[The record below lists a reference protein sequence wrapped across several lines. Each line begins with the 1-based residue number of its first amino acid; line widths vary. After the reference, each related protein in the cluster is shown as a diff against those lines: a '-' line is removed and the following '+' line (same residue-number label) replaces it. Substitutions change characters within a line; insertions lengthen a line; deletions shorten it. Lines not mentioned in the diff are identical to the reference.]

1 MHDRARGDRS
11 RAVVTARLAGV
22 EPEVPTVEGLVLR
35 RAAAGN
41 LLPRPGAGHSPQ
53 RLLSTLLGEYWSDT
67 GDALPLGA
75 LVDLLQ
81 EFGISET
88 SARATVTR
96 LAKRGMLEMERVGRL
111 TRYRMTADGRQ
122 DVGEQGGAIRDFA
135 AAPRDW
141 DGRWT
146 VAAFSVPEDQ
156 RQLRHHLRS
165 YLRWLGF
172 ASLFDGLWVAP
183 RGSLATLE
191 QVFRTVGVDQFAVF
205 RTSDD
210 PCGREPLTAWD
221 LTGVEAAYRDFLAEH
236 RPLLAEL
243 GEGGMSPTR
252 ALVVRT
258 RVFEAWRTFPALDPD
273 LPQAWL
279 PDGWPREEARRLFV
293 ALYNGTAA
301 PATAR
306 FRHLVAA
313 HDPALAE
320 HARERLLPVPA

>member
-1 MHDRARGDRS
+1 MEPTTTGVD
-11 RAVVTARLAGV
+11 AGV
-22 EPEVPTVEGLVLR
+22 DGFVLR

-53 RLLSTLLGEYWSDT
+53 RLLSTLLGEYWVDCEES
-67 GDALPLGA
+67 LPLGA
-75 LVDLLQ
+75 LVDLLT

-111 TRYRMTADGRQ
+111 TRYRITAEGRL
-122 DVGEQGGAIRDFA
+122 DVGEQGRAIRGFA
-135 AAPRDW
+135 ARPRDW

-146 VAAFSVPEDQ
+146 VAAFSVPEEQ
-156 RQLRHHLRS
+156 RQVRHHLRN

-183 RGSLATLE
+183 RGSTATLE
-191 QVFRTVGVDQFAVF
+191 QMFRTVGVDQFAAF

-210 PCGREPLTAWD
+210 PSGREPLTAWD
-221 LTGVEAAYRDFLAEH
+221 LSGVEAAYRTFVAEH
-236 RPLLAEL
+236 RPLLDTLDATT
-243 GEGGMSPTR
+243 PAR
-252 ALVVRT
+252 ALVTRT
-258 RVFEAWRTFPALDPD
+258 RVFEAWRTFPTLDPD

-279 PDGWPREEARRLFV
+279 PDGWPREEARALFV
-293 ALYNGTAA
+293 ALYNGLAG

-306 FRHLVAA
+306 FRQLVAA
-313 HDPALAE
+313 HDPAVAQR
-320 HARERLLPVPA
+320 AGERLLPA

>member
-1 MHDRARGDRS
+1 M
-11 RAVVTARLAGV
+11 
-22 EPEVPTVEGLVLR
+22 LR

-53 RLLSTLLGEYWSDT
+53 RLLSTLLGEYWLGTD
-67 GDALPLGA
+67 DALPLGA

-81 EFGISET
+81 EFSISET
-88 SARATVTR
+88 SARATVVR
-96 LAKRGMLEMERVGRL
+96 LAKRGMLGMERVGRL
-111 TRYRMTADGRQ
+111 SRYRVTDEGRQ
-122 DVGEQGGAIRDFA
+122 DVGEQARAIREFA
-135 AAPRDW
+135 AHPRDW

-146 VAAFSVPEDQ
+146 IAAFSVPEDQ

-183 RGSLATLE
+183 RGSTATLE

-221 LTGVEAAYRDFLAEH
+221 LSGVEAAYRAFLAEH
-236 RPLLAEL
+236 GPVLDDLVAH
-243 GEGGMSPTR
+243 GTTPAR
-252 ALVVRT
+252 ALVART
-258 RVFEAWRTFPALDPD
+258 RVFEAWRAFPTLDPD

-279 PDGWPREEARRLFV
+279 PEGWPRAEARALFV
-293 ALYNGTAA
+293 ALYNGLAG

-306 FRHLVAA
+306 FRQLVAA
-313 HDPALAE
+313 HDPAAADRATEL
-320 HARERLLPVPA
+320 LLPA

>member
-1 MHDRARGDRS
+1 
-11 RAVVTARLAGV
+11 VQP
-22 EPEVPTVEGLVLR
+22 EPATVDGALEDLVLR

-53 RLLSTLLGEYWSDT
+53 RLLSTLLGEYWVHT
-67 GDALPLGA
+67 EDALPLGA

-81 EFGISET
+81 EFGISSG

-96 LAKRGMLEMERVGRL
+96 LARRGMLEMERVGRL
-111 TRYRMTADGRQ
+111 TRYRITAEGRQ
-122 DVGEQGGAIRDFA
+122 DVAEQGRAIREFA
-135 AAPRDW
+135 AQPRDW

-183 RGSLATLE
+183 RGSTATLE

-221 LTGVEAAYRDFLAEH
+221 LTGVEAAYRDFLAGH
-236 RPLLAEL
+236 GAEL
-243 GEGGMSPTR
+243 DALADGGTTPSG
-252 ALVVRT
+252 ALVART
-258 RVFEAWRTFPALDPD
+258 RVFEDWRTFPALDPD
-273 LPQAWL
+273 LPHAWL
-279 PDGWPREEARRLFV
+279 PDGWPRAEARAVFV
-293 ALYNGTAA
+293 GLYNGLAG

-306 FRHLVAA
+306 FRELVAA
-313 HDPALAE
+313 HDPAAADQ
-320 HARERLLPVPA
+320 ARERLLPA

>member
-1 MHDRARGDRS
+1 M
-11 RAVVTARLAGV
+11 
-22 EPEVPTVEGLVLR
+22 VPTVEGLVLR

-67 GDALPLGA
+67 DDALPLGA

-135 AAPRDW
+135 AVPRDW

-183 RGSLATLE
+183 RGSTATLE

-221 LTGVEAAYRDFLAEH
+221 LTGVETAYRTFVTEH
-236 RPLLAEL
+236 RPLLHGVAD
-243 GEGGMSPTR
+243 STPAS
-252 ALVVRT
+252 ALVTRT

-279 PDGWPREEARRLFV
+279 PEGWPRAEAREVFV
-293 ALYNGTAA
+293 GLYNGLAT

-306 FRHLVAA
+306 FRQLVAA
-313 HDPALAE
+313 HDPVAAGR
-320 HARERLLPVPA
+320 ASERRLPA